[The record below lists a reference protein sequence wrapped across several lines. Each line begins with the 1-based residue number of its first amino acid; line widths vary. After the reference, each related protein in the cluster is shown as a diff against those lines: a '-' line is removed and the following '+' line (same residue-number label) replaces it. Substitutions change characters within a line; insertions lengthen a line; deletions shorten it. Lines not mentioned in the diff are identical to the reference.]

1 MAQARDGLSSS
12 EQPRTQEAWRHS
24 SAGRARQ
31 RRLRRH
37 RRRFIVV
44 VVAALVVLAF
54 AFRGAI
60 GTSNRYGLPS
70 PSTLADLSL
79 RHRIVAIADSQ
90 VGYSTQPVD
99 SYCNKFSAYWDA
111 GTTNCPGGET
121 SEEWFADFAA
131 WVWRIAGVHFV
142 YGYSKNEINGAVAS
156 FYEWGVHNGLWHPL
170 SSGYVASPG
179 DIAIYGLSRGANPS
193 AVHAA
198 IVTSETP
205 GARGPDVVNGDGD
218 RTGFS
223 VVEVGVDQ
231 ELAKADQIAS
241 TLDGYVSPT

>member
-1 MAQARDGLSSS
+1 MVFRLRK
-12 EQPRTQEAWRHS
+12 QPRTQEAWRHS

-121 SEEWFADFAA
+121 SEEWCADFAA
-131 WVWRIAGVHFV
+131 W
-142 YGYSKNEINGAVAS
+142 YGGSLACTSSTATAKTRSTAPLPS
-156 FYEWGVHNGLWHPL
+156 FYEWGVHNAFGTHCRAAMSRHPVTSHLRSVSRCESL
-170 SSGYVASPG
+170 S
-179 DIAIYGLSRGANPS
+179 
-193 AVHAA
+193 VHAA
-198 IVTSETP
+198 IVTSDTP
-205 GARGPDVVNGDGD
+205 VAKWPDVVNGDGD
-218 RTGFS
+218 RTG
-223 VVEVGVDQ
+223 
-231 ELAKADQIAS
+231 
-241 TLDGYVSPT
+241 SPS

>member
-1 MAQARDGLSSS
+1 
-12 EQPRTQEAWRHS
+12 
-24 SAGRARQ
+24 
-31 RRLRRH
+31 
-37 RRRFIVV
+37 
-44 VVAALVVLAF
+44 VVASALVVLAF

-60 GTSNRYGLPS
+60 GTSNQYALPS
-70 PSTLADLSL
+70 ASTLADLSL
-79 RHRIVAIADSQ
+79 RQRIVVIADSQ

-121 SEEWFADFAA
+121 SEEWCADFAA

-156 FYEWGVHNGLWHPL
+156 FYDWGVHNGLWHPL
-170 SSGYVASPG
+170 SSGYVASAG
-179 DIAIYGLSRGANPS
+179 DIAIYGLSSGANPS

-198 IVTSETP
+198 IVTSDTP

-231 ELAKADQIAS
+231 ELAKADQRAS
-241 TLDGYVSPT
+241 TLDGFVSPNFTL